1 MPATRML
8 ERRPAARS
16 SRTGRSCIELFAGIG
31 LMRLGLEQAGFAV
44 AFANDAAPEKLA
56 MYADNFPADD
66 FFLGDVRAVT
76 GEQLPEAE
84 LLTASF
90 PCTDLSVAGAMKGLA
105 GEQSGLF
112 WQVTR
117 LLGELAERRPPVVLL
132 ENVPG
137 FLRSRGGEDFLD
149 AVRALGE
156 LGYSCDAVL
165 LDAARFTPQ
174 SRLRL
179 FLIASLAEPR
189 PTFGLAPSS
198 LRSESLV
205 ALIHRGGDCRWNVR
219 RPPEPPP
226 LGAASLESILED
238 LPDDDPHWWNRER
251 ADYLLSQLSERH
263 AAVVDRM
270 AAGDAYAYATAF
282 RRIRRGK
289 STAEVR
295 TDGLAGCLRTPRG
308 GSARQILV
316 RAGRGRRDVRL
327 LTARECAR
335 LQGVPDDY
343 QINVSQSRALFGF
356 GDAVCV
362 PAVAWLANNLLA
374 PLLEE
379 LAPSKET
386 R

>member
-1 MPATRML
+1 MHQAGSANRD
-8 ERRPAARS
+8 
-16 SRTGRSCIELFAGIG
+16 CIELFAGIG
-31 LMRLGLEQAGFAV
+31 LMRLGLERAGFAV
-44 AFANDAAPEKLA
+44 RFANDVAADKQA
-56 MYADNFPADD
+56 MYADNFPTED
-66 FFLGDVRAVT
+66 FALGDVREVAADD
-76 GEQLPEAE
+76 LPNAG

-90 PCTDLSVAGAMKGLA
+90 PCTDLSVAGAMKGLS
-105 GEQSGLF
+105 GEHSGLF
-112 WQVTR
+112 WQVVR
-117 LLGELAERRPPVVLL
+117 LLDQLGDRRPSVVLL

-137 FLRSRGGEDFLD
+137 FLRSRGGDDFLD
-149 AVRALGE
+149 AAAALSR

-179 FLIASLAEPR
+179 FLVASLAEPR
-189 PTFGLAPSS
+189 PTFGLAPDA
-198 LRSESLV
+198 LRSEALV
-205 ALIHRGGDCRWNVR
+205 GLIHRGADCRWSIR
-219 RPPEPPP
+219 RLPEPPP
-226 LGAASLESILED
+226 LGTTRLETILED
-238 LPDDDPHWWNRER
+238 LPDDDPTWWNRER

-263 AAVVDRM
+263 AAVIDRL
-270 AAGDAYAYATAF
+270 AGGEEYSYAPAF

-343 QINVSQSRALFGF
+343 QINVSESRALFGF

-362 PAVAWLANNLLA
+362 PAVAWLAENYLA
-374 PLLEE
+374 PLVDELTAREE
-379 LAPSKET
+379 AQQET
-386 R
+386 AK